1 MTAPEP
7 DPVSELRKKL
17 NELVDEAT
25 QDGLSRA
32 QLAKKATVSAP
43 VLSKA
48 LRDNYEL
55 SSWDGVGK
63 FLVQACLQLTQ
74 PSDPAAAQLEWEHLW
89 RAARA
94 AQQNHT
100 QVTQPQNSTE
110 FTVRQQDNSGAAVN
124 IDTIALRQPDPVTTG
139 SAGRHGGSWARSG
152 LPGRVRRASLKTK
165 VSASVGVVVVVAAA
179 ITGGIGLTDRSNSAA
194 AADTA
199 AGAEQAPSRP
209 LPIPAARS
217 QTNPRTSASPSTYY
231 LGNGACTEGSPDTRN
246 SAVRLFPLK
255 DVGNGSCTS
264 LLRWTLRRQS
274 TGGTYYYI
282 IPDSFQGHYLTADPD
297 APAAVTARSQH
308 RMGPTPTTR
317 YRCNR
322 ATPPTPAKTG
332 PSPRSSGKPTNRV
345 DAVRAGVRRPAF
357 PDTGR

>member
-217 QTNPRTSASPSTYY
+217 QTNPRTSASPW
-231 LGNGACTEGSPDTRN
+231 R
-246 SAVRLFPLK
+246 
-255 DVGNGSCTS
+255 
-264 LLRWTLRRQS
+264 
-274 TGGTYYYI
+274 
-282 IPDSFQGHYLTADPD
+282 TA
-297 APAAVTARSQH
+297 
-308 RMGPTPTTR
+308 
-317 YRCNR
+317 
-322 ATPPTPAKTG
+322 PPTIWATVPV
-332 PSPRSSGKPTNRV
+332 PRGARTHEIQR
-345 DAVRAGVRRPAF
+345 
-357 PDTGR
+357 